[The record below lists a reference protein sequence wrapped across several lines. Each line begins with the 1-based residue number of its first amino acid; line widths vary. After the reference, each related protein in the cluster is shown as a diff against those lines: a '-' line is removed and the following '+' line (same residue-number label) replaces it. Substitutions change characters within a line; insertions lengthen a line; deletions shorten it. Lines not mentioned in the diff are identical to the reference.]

1 MCIICVDFNKGSLT
15 IDEAFRNLREMKE
28 VLPDEHYDDVVA
40 LILEQLEEMENE
52 KNLSEKDEVALTQM
66 IDELESVGQLD
77 FGWDTGSWDGPSIDD
92 INDDPWY
99 LSDYED

>member
-1 MCIICVDFNKGSLT
+1 
-15 IDEAFRNLREMKE
+15 
-28 VLPDEHYDDVVA
+28 
-40 LILEQLEEMENE
+40 
-52 KNLSEKDEVALTQM
+52 M

>member
-28 VLPDEHYDDVVA
+28 VLPDEHYDEVVA
-40 LILEQLEEMENE
+40 LILEQIEEIENE
-52 KNLSEKDEVALTQM
+52 KNLSEKDEVSITQM
-66 IDELESVGQLD
+66 ITELEGDGQFD
-77 FGWDTGSWDGPSIDD
+77 FGWDSDYTDEPVRAS
-92 INDDPWY
+92 DDPWY

>member
-28 VLPDEHYDDVVA
+28 VLPDEHYDEVVA

-52 KNLSEKDEVALTQM
+52 KNE
-66 IDELESVGQLD
+66 
-77 FGWDTGSWDGPSIDD
+77 
-92 INDDPWY
+92 
-99 LSDYED
+99 